1 MPDPSEFLYPR
12 SRYYGEFR
20 PEYLVFDANL
30 QEFAQKV
37 TYICSLETGGK
48 IPPVEAYEQIR
59 KLWLELEQSKD
70 RLGLEKP
77 PEDPSV
83 D

>member
-77 PEDPSV
+77 PEDPSA